1 MGQFAPAHV
10 SPNGQVDFNEFGQG
24 LLFFNNPLNGV
35 ITVGGDGTG
44 STGQHSTF
52 VAGISGTPSTTIN
65 YFAYIAN
72 SNTILVMG
80 TQNSGKRIIA
90 GVLTAQTP

>member
-1 MGQFAPAHV
+1 M
-10 SPNGQVDFNEFGQG
+10 DFNEFGTG
-24 LLFFNNPLNGV
+24 SLFFNNTFNGV

-52 VAGISGTPSTTIN
+52 VATITGTPQTTIN

-72 SNTILVMG
+72 PKHHPG
-80 TQNSGKRIIA
+80 DGD
-90 GVLTAQTP
+90 GE